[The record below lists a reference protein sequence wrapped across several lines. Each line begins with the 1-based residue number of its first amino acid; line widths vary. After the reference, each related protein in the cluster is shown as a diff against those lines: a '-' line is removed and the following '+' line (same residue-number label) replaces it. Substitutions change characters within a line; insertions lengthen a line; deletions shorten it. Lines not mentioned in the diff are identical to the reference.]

1 MSKDRKNGNREA
13 KKPKAVKLPAIETTA
28 AKGTVAAISAPKAKH

>member
-13 KKPKAVKLPAIETTA
+13 KKPKAVKPANIVGGGVQVSEPTTS
-28 AKGTVAAISAPKAKH
+28 GTKVRR

>member
-13 KKPKAVKLPAIETTA
+13 KKPKAVKATVETTA
-28 AKGTVAAISAPKAKH
+28 VKGTVAAISAPKAKH